1 MQKTLRKQ
9 KGFTLIEVLI
19 AITIFMIFITSISS
33 AYLDIAKSQRE
44 ANVVRAMYSEVRYVF
59 DLIGQEARSKTIDYG
74 CPGSLKPTKEKDS
87 QEIGFAKIPQETSQA
102 CNTLKSVS
110 SDNYLALVNN
120 EGTERTIF
128 LLEDDTQNETK
139 KLFYLRE
146 EKEAGDRAWIDAPG
160 FDGFTEINL
169 KSIQLDSF
177 IFEIAPLV
185 DPFDFDNLGCGP
197 VQFQPSVSL
206 YASISGR
213 GEKANNF
220 NMDLQTTIS
229 SRVYNHQTDR

>member
-1 MQKTLRKQ
+1 MKTIKQTQ

-33 AYLDIAKSQRE
+33 AYLDIARSQRE

-59 DLIGQEARSKTIDYG
+59 DLIGQEVRSKTIDYG
-74 CPGSLKPTKEKDS
+74 CPVSL
-87 QEIGFAKIPQETSQA
+87 EIIGERGDGVFAKTPQETSSGCIA
-102 CNTLKSVS
+102 LNSES
-110 SDNYLALVNN
+110 SEDYLALVNH

-128 LLEDDTQNETK
+128 LLKDDTQNETK

-146 EKEAGDRAWIDAPG
+146 EKEAFERQWTPAPG
-160 FDGFTEINL
+160 FEGFTEIEL
-169 KSIQLDSF
+169 KSIQLDNF

-206 YASISGR
+206 YATVSGR

-220 NMDLQTTIS
+220 SMNLQTTVS